1 MSKLRKDWRSY
12 LINESEA
19 ENMDNAYI
27 VFEEDEE
34 GTKNYDLCKG
44 IFTDLE
50 VAKEYAEAMNG
61 KEKNYVANYK
71 DYMDGN
77 YDYL

>member
-1 MSKLRKDWRSY
+1 MSKLRKDWRIYEVSW
-12 LINESEA
+12 SEA
-19 ENMDNAYI
+19 ENMDKAYI

-34 GTKNYDLCKG
+34 GKKNYDLCKG

-50 VAKEYAEAMNG
+50 VAKEYAEAITR
-61 KEKNYVANYK
+61 KEKNYVSNFK
-71 DYMDGN
+71 DYVEGN